1 MIHTITNNN
10 YSAQISELGAELKS
24 FKNNKGFEF
33 IWIGNPDIWSGTA
46 PILFPFVG
54 KLKNDSYTFNGKT
67 YKMNKHGFARKRS
80 FEVLEKKE
88 SEISFILRSDN
99 ETKESYPF
107 DFELIVEFEINAGI
121 LTVSYIV
128 INKGNDQMYF
138 TIGSHPAFKLET
150 DYCKL
155 NDYYV
160 EFEKKENLDCYLIDG
175 GLLAKDTISHY
186 MNNENTIQLSKDIF
200 NDDALVFKNIKSKQI
215 TIKND
220 ITGSKLKVMTGG
232 APHIGIWA
240 IPAAPYVCIEPW
252 YGFADS
258 VDGNGEL
265 INKEGMIKLQ
275 SRENFITGY
284 QIIG

>member
-1 MIHTITNNN
+1 MIHTISNNN

-24 FKNNKGFEF
+24 FKNDKGFEF
-33 IWIGNPDIWSGTA
+33 IWIGNPNIWSGTA

-54 KLKNDSYTFNGKT
+54 KLKNDKYIFNGKT
-67 YKMNKHGFARKRS
+67 YKMNKHGFVRKRS

-99 ETKESYPF
+99 ETKDSYPF
-107 DFELIVEFEINAGI
+107 DFELIVEFEINVGI
-121 LTVSYIV
+121 LTVSYMV
-128 INKGNDQMYF
+128 INKGNNQMYF

-150 DYCKL
+150 DNCEL
-155 NDYYV
+155 SDYYI
-160 EFEKKENLDCYLIDG
+160 EFEKNENLDCYLIDG

-220 ITGSKLKVMTGG
+220 ITGYKLKVMTGG
-232 APHIGIWA
+232 APHLGIWA

-252 YGFADS
+252 YGFADNVGGS
-258 VDGNGEL
+258 GEL

-275 SRENFITGY
+275 SGENFITGY